1 MLHLRKIKK
10 KKKKKK
16 TKRVVPTSSAFDDRA
31 YRVIRLSNGLRC
43 LLVSDANS
51 TTAAA
56 SVSVA
61 VGSVHNPRELEG
73 LAHYLEHLLFLGTAK
88 YPDENT
94 YNKTLA
100 EHGGRSNA
108 FTAHEHTNY
117 YFDVQ
122 PDKLKDMLD
131 IFAQFFVAPLFTASA
146 SDRELN
152 AVNAEHAKNLQSDS
166 WRLWHL
172 RRSRGDGVHPQS
184 RFHTGDLVTLRDRPL
199 AAGIDVR
206 AELLAFHRRYYS
218 ASRMTGCVVG
228 RESLDELER
237 SVAELFAG
245 VATHDTP
252 VPLSPGL
259 TGVSVVDAA
268 RALPPSDWRAFPLT
282 ATGEWLDV
290 DAVRDQ
296 RKLTLSWLMPS
307 EAHRYEN
314 GNMHYIANLIGHEGP
329 GSILSALKAVG
340 LANTLSAGPSID
352 SHAYQFFDVSIDL
365 TDAGLANAERV
376 VAIVFQY
383 VRMLVATGAS
393 ERLYNELRDLGDMS
407 FRFASKQDP
416 IQFAQTMSMSL
427 QHVRDVDVLVASD
440 LQRKFD
446 AAALDSLLAWLT
458 PESVRVS
465 VLARRTDAE
474 IADWQ
479 TEPVYGTKFRA
490 APLSAQQLASWKS
503 NVGDAIK
510 LHLPPPNP
518 FVPHDFAVVPL
529 AAWDVARRSAAQ
541 PPAPLLL
548 HHSARLTLWHL
559 HDAQFQRPKCN
570 VLARIEAPFFN
581 VSPRN
586 SMLLTLLVDAVQDN
600 LNEFTYDAELAA
612 LHFSLHRST
621 QGISLTCS
629 GFHDK
634 LPLLCEKVLQEL
646 TQRTFTTTRFA
657 ELKDKVRQSFANVP
671 FRDVYHLASY
681 FRDAF
686 MVSTFFSWEEQL
698 TALAAIELADLQ
710 QFQSMVLTGA
720 RITALV
726 HGNMTA
732 ANAAKL
738 VRGMAQQCFGG
749 SVVPALPYYVAIRPQ
764 QRIVALPAGQST
776 IRQMRGCDEENVNS
790 AIVCVYQTPGNS
802 DARSAAVED
811 LLGAIVGDAFF
822 TQLRTQEQLGYIVF
836 FSVQR
841 DDAESCF
848 RCIVQSDAAS
858 PVLLN
863 WRIERYLQRQCLAM
877 LRDMPAAEFAKYR
890 EALVVE
896 REQPEKRLSELSQR
910 IWREVDSGS
919 LNFRRKEVSVELIRS
934 IEQAE
939 LVQYFATHVANVDT
953 RRKFAV
959 EVFSQAHYD
968 ASLRAHTGE
977 RPLLRVTARAGS
989 KDLDDARADGL
1000 PIDGDSIDTAAL
1012 ESKRIVAVGADW
1024 NAFKLRSVLG
1034 PLDIGDLSD
1043 ARHQAPPEAKAETA
1057 ETFKDI

>member
-1 MLHLRKIKK
+1 M
-10 KKKKKK
+10 
-16 TKRVVPTSSAFDDRA
+16 
-31 YRVIRLSNGLRC
+31 RC
-43 LLVSDANS
+43 LLVSDENS
-51 TTAAA
+51 NTAAA
-56 SVSVA
+56 SVSVN
-61 VGSVHNPRELEG
+61 VGSVHNPSNLEG
-73 LAHYLEHLLFLGTAK
+73 LAHYLEHLLFLGTVK

-131 IFAQFFVAPLFTASA
+131 IFAQFFVAPLFTPSA
-146 SDRELN
+146 SERELN

-166 WRLWHL
+166 WRVWHL
-172 RRSRGDGVHPQS
+172 RRTRGFADHPQA

-199 AAGIDVR
+199 AASIDVR
-206 AELLAFHRRYYS
+206 AELLAFHRRFYS
-218 ASRMTGCVVG
+218 ASRMTACVVG

-237 SVAELFAG
+237 CVVDLFAA
-245 VATHDTP
+245 VATHETP
-252 VPLSPGL
+252 VPLHPGL

-268 RALPPSDWRAFPLT
+268 RALPSSDWRAFPQS
-282 ATGEWLDV
+282 AVGEWLDV

-296 RKLTLSWLMPS
+296 RKLTLSWVLPS
-307 EAHRYEN
+307 ESHRYEN
-314 GNMHYIANLIGHEGP
+314 GNMHYIANLVGHEGP

-340 LANTLSAGPSID
+340 LANALSAGPSID
-352 SHAYQFFDVSIDL
+352 SHAYQLFDITIDL
-365 TDAGLANAERV
+365 TDAGLAKPDRV

-383 VRMLVATGAS
+383 LRMLVRSGAN

-416 IQFAQTMSMSL
+416 IQFAQSMSMSL
-427 QHVRDVDVLVASD
+427 QHVRDADVLVATD
-440 LQRKFD
+440 LQRRFD
-446 AAALDSLLAWLT
+446 AAALDGLLAWLT
-458 PESVRVS
+458 PEAVRVT
-465 VLARRTDAE
+465 VLARRTEAE
-474 IADWQ
+474 IAEWQ
-479 TEPVYGTKFRA
+479 TEAVYGTKFRA
-490 APLSAQQLASWKS
+490 APLAPQQLAAWKS
-503 NVGDAIK
+503 DVADSLN

-518 FVPHDFAVVPL
+518 FVPHDFGVVPL
-529 AAWDVARRSAAQ
+529 APWDVERRAAAL
-541 PPAPLLL
+541 PLPAAPLLL
-548 HHSARLTLWHL
+548 HHSPRLTLWHL
-559 HDAQFQRPKCN
+559 HDAQFERPKCN
-570 VLARIEAPFFN
+570 VLLRIEAPFFN

-586 SMLLTLLVDAVQDN
+586 SMLLTLLIDAVQDN

-612 LHFSLHRST
+612 LHFSLHRNT
-621 QGISLTCS
+621 QGINLTCS

-634 LPLLCEKVLQEL
+634 LPVLCEKVLQEL
-646 TQRTFTTTRFA
+646 TLRTFTTTRFA

-671 FRDVYHLASY
+671 FRDVYQLASY

-686 MVSTFFSWEEQL
+686 MLATFFSWDEQL
-698 TALAAIELADLQ
+698 TALAAIELPDLV
-710 QFQSMVLTGA
+710 QFQTMVLTGA

-732 ANAAKL
+732 ASSAKL
-738 VRGMAQQCFGG
+738 VRSFVQQCFGG
-749 SVVPALPYYVAIRPQ
+749 ASSVPPLPYYVAIRPQ

-776 IRQMRGCDEENVNS
+776 IRQMCGCDEDNVNS
-790 AIVCVYQTPGNS
+790 AVICVYQTPGVV
-802 DARSAAVED
+802 DARSAAIED

-863 WRIERYLQRQCLAM
+863 WRVERYLQRQCLAM
-877 LRDMPAAEFAKYR
+877 LRDMPPAEFAKYR

-910 IWREVDSGS
+910 IWREIDNGS
-919 LNFRRKEVSVELIRS
+919 LNFRRKEASVALIRS
-934 IEQAE
+934 VEQAE
-939 LVQYFATHVANVDT
+939 LVQYFTAHVANVNT

-959 EVFSQAHYD
+959 EVFSQAHFD
-968 ASLRAHTGE
+968 ATLRAHTDE
-977 RPLLRVTARAGS
+977 RPLLRVGARAGS
-989 KDLDDARADGL
+989 KDLDDARDDDL
-1000 PIDGDSIDTAAL
+1000 VVDGDIIDT
-1012 ESKRIVAVGADW
+1012 SKFEGPRIVGVGADW
-1024 NAFKLRSVLG
+1024 NAFKLRSTLG
-1034 PLDIGDLSD
+1034 PLDIGNLHDT
-1043 ARHQAPPEAKAETA
+1043 RHQAPAQAKAETA
-1057 ETFKDI
+1057 DAFNGI